1 MRMFNKSLAIALLV
15 LVAFGCTQ
23 NEKDARNKETLI
35 KVDTLAVSLAEFN
48 DAYELSQMIS
58 EQPHPSDTLSEKT
71 DRLQFLCQLLE
82 EMVILRRAKELN
94 LTVSAQELEKEI
106 DKIRKDYPDDSFDE
120 IFLKEAISYDHW
132 KEKIRKRL
140 LVKKVI
146 QTDLV
151 QNISITAEEIKSY
164 YNEHKETFGRPE
176 MVRVYQI
183 LLPTDDQAKEV
194 LAEINRGSSFQDMAR
209 THSTSP
215 DKDKGG
221 DLGFVA
227 KGILPEVLDKAIF
240 KLKEGKISP
249 VVKSGYGY
257 HLFLVTEKKPAS
269 KPDLSR
275 VTKTIRTRLKEEKL
289 EQVYGTWLAKL
300 RSRYEVEV
308 NDSLLE

>member
-1 MRMFNKSLAIALLV
+1 MRMINRSLAIFLLI
-15 LVAFGCTQ
+15 LVTFGCTQ
-23 NEKDARNKETLI
+23 NEKETRNKETLI

-48 DAYELSQMIS
+48 DAFELSQMIS
-58 EQPHPSDTLSEKT
+58 EQPQPSDPLSEQT
-71 DRLQFLCQLLE
+71 ARLHFLRQLLE
-82 EMVILRRAKELN
+82 EMIILRRAEELN

-106 DKIRKDYPDDSFDE
+106 DKVRKDYPDDSFDE
-120 IFLKEAISYDHW
+120 IFLKKAISYDHW

-146 QTDLV
+146 KTDLV
-151 QNISITAEEIKSY
+151 QDISIPAEEIKSY

-176 MVRVYQI
+176 MIRVYQI
-183 LLPTDDQAKEV
+183 LLPTKDQAKKV
-194 LAEINRGSSFQDMAR
+194 LAEINRGVPFQDMAR
-209 THSTSP
+209 AHSISP

-227 KGILPEVLDKAIF
+227 KGILPEVLDRTIF

-249 VVKSGYGY
+249 VVKSDYGY

-269 KPDLSR
+269 KPDLAQ

-308 NDSLLE
+308 NESLLE